1 MFRGAA
7 LCAAVF
13 ALALAGTAENS
24 SATKSPAAGSAESR
38 SVVGTIVKYDVA
50 SHSLSLSTATG
61 EQRFVLAET
70 TPVRLGSRVLKPQD
84 LAAHKGARAKVR
96 YTEEGG
102 KRTVESVMV
111 SAPAGAFA
119 AGDLSLSGH

>member
-13 ALALAGTAENS
+13 ALALAGTVENS

>member
-1 MFRGAA
+1 MFRVAA
-7 LCAAVF
+7 LGAVVF

-24 SATKSPAAGSAESR
+24 SATKGPAAGYAESR

-111 SAPAGAFA
+111 SAPAGAFS